1 MTSKFPNKIPTA
13 QARYLV
19 ESLYGSPL
27 HNPTY
32 RNWRVWAEVE
42 KRAKWVSIAQL
53 RFMLAI
59 ALIRKRQNQQGDN
72 KRELVESEVLEIAN
86 SEALQTALDATW
98 DYIEGQGF
106 SLGKDLPE
114 RLKEKHNISVSLST
128 VVRAIDGFSTV
139 KYYKLDDVA
148 ELLGNRKVS

>member
-1 MTSKFPNKIPTA
+1 
-13 QARYLV
+13 
-19 ESLYGSPL
+19 
-27 HNPTY
+27 
-32 RNWRVWAEVE
+32 
-42 KRAKWVSIAQL
+42 
-53 RFMLAI
+53 MLAI